1 MRLLVAAVALLAAS
15 ACSSPA
21 PVSPYAGTVWTLD
34 RIVDADGSVS
44 RGSGDERLTLGADG
58 SIAVQSCNLCNG
70 RFSTDDDVL
79 TVAGGAMACT
89 RRACLDGQV
98 ELERAFAGPVGLERD
113 GPTLTVS
120 GADGAQYVFVA
131 ETMAAPE
138 SN

>member
-1 MRLLVAAVALLAAS
+1 MRLLLAAVAVLAAS

-21 PVSPYAGTVWTLD
+21 PASPYAGTVWTLD
-34 RIVDADGSVS
+34 RIVAADGSVT

-58 SIAVQSCNLCNG
+58 SVSMQSCNLCNG
-70 RFSTDDDVL
+70 RFATDGDVL
-79 TVAGGAMACT
+79 TVAEPVACT
-89 RRACLDGQV
+89 RRGCTSGQI
-98 ELERAFAGPVGLERD
+98 EMERYFAGPVGLDRD

-120 GADGAQYVFVA
+120 AADDVQLVFVA